1 MGVIVDLSHASDRT
15 TWQVLESA
23 EKPPCASHSCARAL
37 CPDQERDLTDEMLD
51 CFGKR
56 GGYIGVNFC
65 HDFLVGG
72 GYPIDH
78 LATTDDVVRHIEY
91 MASRAG
97 VEHIGL
103 GSDYDGIGRV
113 PVGLEDC
120 SKLGAI
126 YDALL
131 RRNWKESDARGVM
144 GENFLRYWARV
155 QAAGESAAKG

>member
-1 MGVIVDLSHASDRT
+1 MHFVQLHPFYNHTLPDVFLLPVIVSHDSK
-15 TWQVLESA
+15 QCL
-23 EKPPCASHSCARAL
+23 KL
-37 CPDQERDLTDEMLD
+37 CPA
-51 CFGKR
+51 
-56 GGYIGVNFC
+56 NF
-65 HDFLVGG
+65 FLFQKE
-72 GYPIDH
+72 
-78 LATTDDVVRHIEY
+78 A
-91 MASRAG
+91 RAG

-131 RRNWKESDARGVM
+131 HRNWKESDARGVM